1 MVEVKIKMELLIC
14 FLKVL
19 GMIIIG
25 LLGTGVFLVFMLL
38 IINVL
43 IDIITEMIWRK
54 KL

>member
-1 MVEVKIKMELLIC
+1 MELLIC

-19 GMIIIG
+19 GMIIIS
-25 LLGTGVFLVFMLL
+25 LLGTGVFLVFYV

-54 KL
+54 KF

>member
-1 MVEVKIKMELLIC
+1 MELLIC

-19 GMIIIG
+19 GMIIIA
-25 LLGTGVFLVFMLL
+25 LLGTGVFLAFYV

>member
-1 MVEVKIKMELLIC
+1 MELLIC

-25 LLGTGVFLVFMLL
+25 LLGTGVFLVFYV

-43 IDIITEMIWRK
+43 IDIIIEMIWRK